1 MGQGL
6 APAEPAT
13 SAAASCLLR
22 RRRRAIGAIVVCGPS
37 LGCPF
42 DECGAHRVRRRTC
55 LPSAFD
61 MNAGLKFGFGGHR
74 QIVPRFRRTSGSG
87 SGKRALPHCERQALA
102 LRTPVAAFSQRVS
115 LLGERNAV
123 AQHILTIRTVSEL
136 GSDAC
141 AGNNAC
147 STKGLQAFCTNRRE
161 ARGPSTLTAARRC
174 HKMLAS
180 TSAAAWALLL
190 VSLCYCAYRLVHY
203 QNRD

>member
-74 QIVPRFRRTSGSG
+74 QIVPGFRRTSGSG
-87 SGKRALPHCERQALA
+87 SGKRALRHCERQAWHA
-102 LRTPVAAFSQRVS
+102 DVASQRPADAFHCS
-115 LLGERNAV
+115 ANGTQSQ
-123 AQHILTIRTVSEL
+123 QHILIIRNFLSSAASVCSCKPRLQHQGLAGVLHQSPRSARSEH
-136 GSDAC
+136 AH
-141 AGNNAC
+141 
-147 STKGLQAFCTNRRE
+147 RRE
-161 ARGPSTLTAARRC
+161 TLP
-174 HKMLAS
+174 
-180 TSAAAWALLL
+180 
-190 VSLCYCAYRLVHY
+190 
-203 QNRD
+203 Q

>member
-6 APAEPAT
+6 ARAEAAT

-74 QIVPRFRRTSGSG
+74 QIVPRFRRTFGSG
-87 SGKRALPHCERQALA
+87 SGKHALPHCERQALA

-123 AQHILTIRTVSEL
+123 AQHILTIRTVLSSAATRALETTPAAPR
-136 GSDAC
+136 AC
-141 AGNNAC
+141 
-147 STKGLQAFCTNRRE
+147 RRF
-161 ARGPSTLTAARRC
+161 APIAAKRGPSTLTAARRGRC
-174 HKMLAS
+174 HNDRVDERRRLGV
-180 TSAAAWALLL
+180 TPRQPLLL
-190 VSLCYCAYRLVHY
+190 RLPPRPLPE
-203 QNRD
+203 QR